1 LNGGDDDDDDDD
13 DVVAMGDDPPGE
25 DAVDDMNAAQTEAM
39 DKSCQ
44 VLGGLRAMLDENP
57 LFCSKARRDDFGE
70 EIRDQLASSAAPRVV
85 VGVLGSTG
93 VGKSRYGVF
102 SCSC

>member
-1 LNGGDDDDDDDD
+1 VSGGDDDDDGDD
-13 DVVAMGDDPPGE
+13 DVVMMGDTLPGK
-25 DAVDDMNAAQTEAM
+25 DAGDDTNAAQKEAM

-57 LFCSKARRDDFGE
+57 LFCSKSRRDDFQE
-70 EIRDQLASSAAPRVV
+70 DIRDQLASSSAPRVV

-93 VGKSRYGVF
+93 VGKSRYGVLSF
-102 SCSC
+102 PC